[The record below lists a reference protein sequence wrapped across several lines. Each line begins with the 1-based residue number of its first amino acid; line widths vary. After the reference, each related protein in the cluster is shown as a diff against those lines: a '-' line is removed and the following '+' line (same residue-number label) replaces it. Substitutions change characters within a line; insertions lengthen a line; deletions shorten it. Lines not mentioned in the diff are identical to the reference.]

1 VGLLRVGSSLTK
13 SDQGRK
19 ILAGVGQ
26 LGEFAAKYVEAVPKL
41 DKIIQE
47 AVHVADFIWKCM
59 ADDNM
64 IYQYYGEAGN
74 DVLKNIDHGREI
86 MMETQVGKETMN
98 KESALTKKNDGS
110 IVMDSRAFNIVRNAQ
125 GFERSEE
132 LSDFLKLGMV
142 HSLLFSASKFNPLE
156 EARIL
161 AECILTILGHKDD
174 VGKTDTDTA
183 VKVFHRLQQ

>member
-1 VGLLRVGSSLTK
+1 MLGDLETTQSLSAEEVLRLRSIRTRDLSHLLL
-13 SDQGRK
+13 
-19 ILAGVGQ
+19 
-26 LGEFAAKYVEAVPKL
+26 
-41 DKIIQE
+41 
-47 AVHVADFIWKCM
+47 
-59 ADDNM
+59 N
-64 IYQYYGEAGN
+64 
-74 DVLKNIDHGREI
+74 
-86 MMETQVGKETMN
+86 
-98 KESALTKKNDGS
+98 
-110 IVMDSRAFNIVRNAQ
+110 
-125 GFERSEE
+125 ERSEE

>member
-1 VGLLRVGSSLTK
+1 MASNEQNG
-13 SDQGRK
+13 
-19 ILAGVGQ
+19 
-26 LGEFAAKYVEAVPKL
+26 
-41 DKIIQE
+41 IQIQRNKQE
-47 AVHVADFIWKCM
+47 LQ
-59 ADDNM
+59 DNM
-64 IYQYYGEAGN
+64 
-74 DVLKNIDHGREI
+74 R
-86 MMETQVGKETMN
+86 
-98 KESALTKKNDGS
+98 ALLQENRTAFDT
-110 IVMDSRAFNIVRNAQ
+110 SRAQTGLADRTYQPGKIQKEVRLIDEMLGDLETTQSLSAEEVLRLRSIRTRDLSHLLLN
-125 GFERSEE
+125 ERSEE